1 MRFCSHDQE
10 NIKNQSNETQCE
22 GDAVDVSIC
31 NEGQCK
37 VGKELVAEIARLLR
51 QNLNLDDNLFLNRY
65 AQAVTDNGMS
75 INLNSSEEIGY
86 GVWRL
91 TQDDFLQILAN
102 IPITKRFEERCK
114 QASSINYY

>member
-1 MRFCSHDQE
+1 M
-10 NIKNQSNETQCE
+10 KNQSNETQCE

-37 VGKELVAEIARLLR
+37 VGKEIVAEIARLLR
-51 QNLNLDDNLFLNRY
+51 EKLNLDDYLFLNRY

-75 INLNSSEEIGY
+75 INLNSSEEIGF

-91 TQDDFLQILAN
+91 TEDDFL
-102 IPITKRFEERCK
+102 
-114 QASSINYY
+114 